1 MTIEAKIIA
10 DSISEEG
17 NRLQTMQLYY
27 PRVIHSQVLTHRAFS
42 RNASSSRA
50 IPTSK
55 LISLATDDM
64 YEPVRYGKNQG
75 GMQASDECLVEA
87 DLDEARSIWYDMAD
101 YCAQGVKRL
110 NELKLHKQ
118 WANRPLE
125 WFSHISVVV
134 SATEWR
140 NFYDLRCHAS
150 PQPEIDELAYAMFHA
165 SRASTPRY
173 VPNGV
178 WHLPYVSEDEKHNY
192 GGDTLIKMSA
202 ARCARVS
209 YLTHE
214 GKTPN
219 VDEDVALYNR
229 LVNANPPH
237 MSPVEHQAM
246 AIPSSKFFA
255 NFRGWKQHRW
265 DLERG
270 Q

>member
-150 PQPEIDELAYAMFHA
+150 PSQRLTSWRMPC
-165 SRASTPRY
+165 STPVERRPHATSPTEGGTSPTS
-173 VPNGV
+173 VRMRSTTMVATPSSRCRRPGV
-178 WHLPYVSEDEKHNY
+178 
-192 GGDTLIKMSA
+192 
-202 ARCARVS
+202 RVS
-209 YLTHE
+209 HTSHTK
-214 GKTPN
+214 GRHQTST
-219 VDEDVALYNR
+219 R
-229 LVNANPPH
+229 T
-237 MSPVEHQAM
+237 SP
-246 AIPSSKFFA
+246 STTD
-255 NFRGWKQHRW
+255 W
-265 DLERG
+265 
-270 Q
+270 